1 MRNIESGKR
10 DVVVA
15 RVIAV
20 AVVIAAVVMT
30 VVLVAAK
37 MTFDSLIGS
46 RYYIYTA

>member
-1 MRNIESGKR
+1 VENGT
-10 DVVVA
+10 

-37 MTFDSLIGS
+37 VAFDGLISS